1 MTTLGALKTT
11 LQSDLDREDGS
22 LDTEIAA
29 AINTAIGK
37 WQNSRFYFNERRSTT
52 FDTVASQPNYGT
64 ADDADIPQFVRIDQA
79 HITVSAQRY
88 TLKRRNF
95 LDMEPLFDGSAIGGQ
110 PYEFSYYNREIW
122 LYPVPTDVWTIRV
135 IGLLKIA
142 APASDGETD
151 NPWMTEAY
159 ELIRS
164 TAKAYLA
171 IHKLRDPDLAAMMGD
186 ENSGAI
192 ANALTDLGLETALRV
207 GTGIVRSTPF

>member
-1 MTTLGALKTT
+1 
-11 LQSDLDREDGS
+11 
-22 LDTEIAA
+22 
-29 AINTAIGK
+29 
-37 WQNSRFYFNERRSTT
+37 
-52 FDTVASQPNYGT
+52 
-64 ADDADIPQFVRIDQA
+64 VRIDQA

-88 TLKRRNF
+88 TLKRRDF

-171 IHKLRDPDLAAMMGD
+171 VHKLRDPDLAAMMGD